1 MKSLLKGLRNLKENK
16 LLFNKIVSLKNIKNE
31 GTLRIYLYGYS
42 SEIILSKDIF
52 PSNKELIDFITAMGL
67 EFRDYVYASRTVVV
81 SRIIREIEKR
91 EMQDLEA
98 FRDNLIEY
106 IANKFEYSFI
116 AEKSRPKRE
125 TENYVKTIAEK
136 YNRRI

>member
-1 MKSLLKGLRNLKENK
+1 MKENK

-52 PSNKELIDFITAMGL
+52 PSNKELIEFITAMGL

-106 IANKFEYSFI
+106 FANKFEYSFI
-116 AEKSRPKRE
+116 TEKSRPKRE

-136 YNRRI
+136 YNRRM